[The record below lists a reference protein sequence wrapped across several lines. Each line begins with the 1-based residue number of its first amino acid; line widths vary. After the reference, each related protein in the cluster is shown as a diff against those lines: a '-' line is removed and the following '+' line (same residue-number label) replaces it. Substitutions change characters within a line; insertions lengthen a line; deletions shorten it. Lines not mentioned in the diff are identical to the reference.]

1 MPASRSR
8 ERGRRCAASSSASAG
23 STAPFSTW
31 PRLGL
36 GRFDYIS
43 CLGVLHPLAD
53 PDHGLRALVQ
63 VLSDDGA
70 LALMVYGRYG
80 RLDVYAVQDLMR
92 LINRDAAELPEQ
104 IANLKAALRGLSPA
118 HLLLRGRR
126 REQIEAMIA
135 NEANLADT
143 FLHVQDRAYTVPEL
157 YRLVEGA
164 GMSVVNFTNFGRVV
178 RLEYEPDVY
187 LSDPVLKNR
196 LAARPVR
203 ERQAIAELLHG
214 HMFLH
219 TFYAAR
225 PGREAASFR
234 DPEMVPFFL
243 TRPGAEAAEK
253 LRDSGAVKV
262 QLSSRITL
270 AVEPSP
276 AALACLRLVDG
287 VRPLADIWRS
297 AGAAL
302 GEDAG
307 QSRGSGG
314 ERPRALQRLQL
325 ALPAPPLVPAA
336 AVGGLRLSP
345 RRAPGELTRKAHRGP
360 GIPPRELEAE
370 IARLRSDLYFTRRA
384 IIDLAPA
391 KTQDLLN
398 SYFQKCKTRADVRSW
413 TSDLVKSLIALAD
426 ARPAKEMGDY
436 AGTHGPRRLP
446 GLRRERGQR
455 VRRARLRVPGRPAAA
470 PRGLGRH
477 PRVRSHEGRQRTGH
491 RIRDRPGGRKRP

>member
-1 MPASRSR
+1 MLVFAGLPKALKNYLPKVRELYEAFPFPARDPAAERPSAIPISRTDILGKVNHHGFG
-8 ERGRRCAASSSASAG
+8 GRRDFTRSFRALIAGGGTGDAAIFLAAQLRDTDADIVCLDLSDASLAIARKRAALRGLEQRIRWIHG
-23 STAPFSTW
+23 SILDLA
-31 PRLGL
+31 RLEPGP
-36 GRFDYIS
+36 FDYIS
-43 CLGVLHPLAD
+43 CLGVLHHLAD
-53 PDHGLRALVQ
+53 PDEGLRALAR
-63 VLSDDGA
+63 VLADDGA
-70 LALMVYGRYG
+70 MAIMIYGRYG

-92 LINRDAAELPEQ
+92 LINRDAAQLPAQ

-164 GMSVVNFTNFGRVV
+164 GMAVVNFTNFGRVV

-187 LSDPVLKNR
+187 LSDPELKDH

-253 LRDSGAVKV
+253 LRDGGAVKV

-270 AVEPSP
+270 TVEPSP

-297 AGAAL
+297 SGAAL
-302 GEDAG
+302 GEDPEKVAAAAA
-307 QSRGSGG
+307 SDL
-314 ERPRALQRLQL
+314 ERFNAFNWLCLRHRSCPPPPSMAYGYRRD
-325 ALPAPPLVPAA
+325 ALPA
-336 AVGGLRLSP
+336 
-345 RRAPGELTRKAHRGP
+345 
-360 GIPPRELEAE
+360 
-370 IARLRSDLYFTRRA
+370 
-384 IIDLAPA
+384 
-391 KTQDLLN
+391 N
-398 SYFQKCKTRADVRSW
+398 
-413 TSDLVKSLIALAD
+413 
-426 ARPAKEMGDY
+426 
-436 AGTHGPRRLP
+436 
-446 GLRRERGQR
+446 
-455 VRRARLRVPGRPAAA
+455 
-470 PRGLGRH
+470 
-477 PRVRSHEGRQRTGH
+477 
-491 RIRDRPGGRKRP
+491 